1 MVQLQTPTLQGCWVD
16 VYADPT
22 FGGTMHRLSPSAA
35 GVTRRRAGPRLSN
48 LGSMVVGPHAVA
60 RVRLAGRPAG
70 ADIAVPPG
78 TLVPDL
84 SKLCRTDLIV
94 ELQVESLI

>member
-1 MVQLQTPTLQGCWVD
+1 MVQLRTPTLNGCWVD

-22 FGGTMHRLSPSAA
+22 FGGTMRRLSASTTGRTGRGAK
-35 GVTRRRAGPRLSN
+35 PRLSS
-48 LGSMVVGPHAVA
+48 LGSLIVGPHAVA
-60 RVRLAGRPAG
+60 RVRLAGRPAS
-70 ADIAVPPG
+70 ADIAVAPG

-94 ELQVESLI
+94 DLQVESLI